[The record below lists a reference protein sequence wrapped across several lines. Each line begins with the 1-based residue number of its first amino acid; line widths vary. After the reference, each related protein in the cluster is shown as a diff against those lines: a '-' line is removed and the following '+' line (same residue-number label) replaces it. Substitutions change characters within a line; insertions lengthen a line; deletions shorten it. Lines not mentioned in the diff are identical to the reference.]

1 LGRHRVTRANAQDAR
16 AFTQVI
22 LSDIEALELMIERGK
37 IEEGE
42 RRVGVEQ
49 EMNLVDAKGMVAPL
63 ATRLI
68 EHLSDPTFQ
77 TEIALF
83 NLEANLGPRPLDGQF
98 LCDMEADLAKVVQ
111 LAQKGA
117 RDLGIEVLLAGI
129 TPTLRREDVL
139 ARNMTPDVRY
149 ECLDELALDSQ
160 GGAIKLLIDGI
171 ERFESQFDSVVV
183 EGTNTSLQ
191 LHLQVTPGDAARLY
205 NLAQLITAPLLA
217 AATNSPVLLGKRLW
231 HETRVA
237 VFERTLDDRSA
248 SQLTRGVPTR
258 VGFGSFWL
266 KDSVIELFRD
276 NIARYRV
283 IMMIPELEDSVEVL
297 GRGEVPEL
305 AALALHNGTVW
316 RWNRA
321 CYGITNGKPHLRI
334 ENRILP
340 GGPTV
345 LDEVANAALFY
356 GLMIRLDE
364 QYGDVSEKLSF
375 ADAKT
380 NLLSAAR
387 RGLHGRFQWLD
398 GRNVIARDL
407 LLEELIPAA
416 GEGLSQVGVSGKDV
430 DRYLGVIEQRVQ
442 SEQTGAR
449 WLLQNLA
456 TVPENERVAHC
467 AEAVRMMLQKQQLNE
482 PVHTWEDIERQ
493 DSGAKRMATTLADIM
508 TADVFT
514 VRPDDVVDLA
524 ASVMDW
530 QHIRHVPVEDEQ
542 GKVIGLLTAR
552 ELLHLHG
559 RRRKEPQ
566 AVRDI
571 MNTSFATAAPDLDV
585 REAMRQ
591 MLAAETGCILVV
603 REGLLVGIVT
613 ERDFLKAALAERS
626 SDQVTE

>member
-1 LGRHRVTRANAQDAR
+1 MGRHRVTRANAKNSR
-16 AFTQVI
+16 GFTQVI
-22 LSDIEALELMIERGK
+22 LRDIEALESMIERGQ
-37 IEEGE
+37 IEEGV

-49 EMNLVDAKGMVAPL
+49 EMNLVDAEGMVAPF
-63 ATRLI
+63 ATKLI
-68 EHLSDPTFQ
+68 DHLSDPTFT

-83 NLEANLGPRPLDGQF
+83 NLEANLGPRPLDGRF
-98 LCDMEADLAKVVQ
+98 LREMETDLLKAVQ
-111 LAQKGA
+111 LAQNGA
-117 RDLGIEVLLAGI
+117 RDLGINVLLAGI
-129 TPTLRREDVL
+129 TPTLRREDIGS
-139 ARNMTPDVRY
+139 RNMTPDVRY
-149 ECLDELALDSQ
+149 ECLDQSAVEAQ
-160 GGAIKLLIDGI
+160 GGSIKLLIDGI
-171 ERFESQFDSVVV
+171 ERFESQFDSVVI
-183 EGTNTSLQ
+183 EGANTSLQ
-191 LHLQVTPGDAARLY
+191 LHLQVTPSDGARLY

-217 AATNSPVLLGKRLW
+217 AAANSPVLLGKRLW

-266 KDSVIELFRD
+266 KDSVVELFRD

-283 IMMIPELEDSVEVL
+283 IMTIPGLEDSVDVL
-297 GRGEVPEL
+297 ERGEIPEL

-321 CYGITNGKPHLRI
+321 CYGITDGKPHLRI

-356 GLMIRLDE
+356 GLMIRLDG
-364 QYGDVSEKLSF
+364 QYGDVSTRLPFS
-375 ADAKT
+375 DAKT

-387 RGLHGRFQWLD
+387 RGLHARFQWLD
-398 GRNVIARDL
+398 GRGVVARDL

-416 GEGLSQVGVSGKDV
+416 REGLSQVGVSDEDV
-430 DRYLGVIEQRVQ
+430 ERYLGVIEQRVE

-449 WLLQNLA
+449 WLLQSLA
-456 TVPENERVAHC
+456 TVPDNERAEHC
-467 AEAVRMMLQKQQLNE
+467 AGAVRMMLDKQHRNE
-482 PVHTWEDIERQ
+482 PVHTWEDIERR
-493 DSGAKRMATTLADIM
+493 DVGTKRMATTLGDIM
-508 TADVFT
+508 TKDVFT

-530 QHIRHVPVEDEQ
+530 QHIRHVPVEDQQ
-542 GKVIGLLTAR
+542 GKVVGLLSAR

-559 RRRKEPQ
+559 RRNDEPI
-566 AVRDI
+566 AVRDVMI
-571 MNTSFATAAPDLDV
+571 TSFATAAPALEV

-591 MLAAETGCILVV
+591 MLATDSGCLLVV

-613 ERDFLKAALAERS
+613 ERDLLRASLQE
-626 SDQVTE
+626 

>member
-1 LGRHRVTRANAQDAR
+1 
-16 AFTQVI
+16 
-22 LSDIEALELMIERGK
+22 MIERGQ
-37 IEEGE
+37 IEEGV

-63 ATRLI
+63 ATKLI
-68 EHLSDPTFQ
+68 DHLSAPTFT

-83 NLEANLGPRPLDGQF
+83 NLEANLGPRPLDGRF
-98 LCDMEADLAKVVQ
+98 LRDMEADLLKAVQ
-111 LAQKGA
+111 FARNGA
-117 RDLGIEVLLAGI
+117 RDLGINVLLAGI
-129 TPTLRREDVL
+129 TPTLRREDI
-139 ARNMTPDVRY
+139 RTENMTPDVRY
-149 ECLDELALDSQ
+149 ECLDESAVEAQ

-183 EGTNTSLQ
+183 EGANTSLQ

-217 AATNSPVLLGKRLW
+217 AAANSPVLLGKRLW

-266 KDSVIELFRD
+266 KDSLIELFRD

-283 IMMIPELEDSVEVL
+283 IMMIPGLEDSVDVL
-297 GRGEVPEL
+297 ERGEVPEL

-321 CYGITNGKPHLRI
+321 CYGITDGKPHLRI

-364 QYGDVSEKLSF
+364 QYGDVSKRLSF

-398 GRNVIARDL
+398 GRSVIARDL

-416 GEGLSQVGVSGKDV
+416 SEGLSQVGVSAEDV
-430 DRYLGVIEQRVQ
+430 ERYLGAIEQRVQ
-442 SEQTGAR
+442 SDQTGAR
-449 WLLQNLA
+449 WLLRNLA
-456 TVPENERVAHC
+456 TVEEDQRVEHC
-467 AEAVRMMLQKQQLNE
+467 VGAVRMMLEKQQRNE

-493 DSGAKRMATTLADIM
+493 QAGAKRMSTKLGDIM
-508 TADVFT
+508 TKDVFT

-530 QHIRHVPVEDEQ
+530 QHIRHVPVEDQ
-542 GKVIGLLTAR
+542 HGKVVGLLSAR

-559 RRRKEPQ
+559 RRSEEPI

-571 MNTSFATAAPDLDV
+571 MITSFATAAPDLDV
-585 REAMRQ
+585 REAMQ
-591 MLAAETGCILVV
+591 EMLSADTGCILVV

-613 ERDFLKAALAERS
+613 ERDLLKAALGEHS
-626 SDQVTE
+626 SQG

>member
-1 LGRHRVTRANAQDAR
+1 MGRHRVTRADAENAR

-22 LSDIEALELMIERGK
+22 LRDIEALELMIERGH

-42 RRVGVEQ
+42 RRIGVEQ
-49 EMNLVDAKGMVAPL
+49 EMNLVDAEGMVAPL
-63 ATRLI
+63 ATKLI
-68 EHLSDPTFQ
+68 EHLDDPTFQ

-83 NLEANLGPRPLDGQF
+83 NLEANLDPRPLDGRF
-98 LCDMEADLAKVVQ
+98 LRYMEADLSKVVQ
-111 LAQKGA
+111 RARDGA
-117 RDLGIEVLLAGI
+117 RDLGIEVLLSGI
-129 TPTLRREDVL
+129 TPTLRREDLL

-149 ECLDELALDSQ
+149 ECLDQSALLAQ

-171 ERFESQFDSVVV
+171 ERFESQFDSIVV
-183 EGTNTSLQ
+183 EGANTSLQ
-191 LHLQVTPGDAARLY
+191 LHLQVTPADAARLY

-217 AATNSPVLLGKRLW
+217 AAGNSPVLLGKRLW

-248 SQLTRGVPTR
+248 SQLTRGEPTR

-266 KDSVIELFRD
+266 KDSIVELFRD
-276 NIARYRV
+276 NITRYRV
-283 IMMIPELEDSVEVL
+283 IMTIPGLEDSVAVL
-297 GRGEVPEL
+297 ERGEVPEL

-321 CYGITNGKPHLRI
+321 CFGMTGSKPHLRI
-334 ENRILP
+334 ENRVLP

-364 QYGDVSEKLSF
+364 QVGDVSKRLLF

-387 RGLHGRFQWLD
+387 RGLHARFQWLD
-398 GRNVIARDL
+398 GRNIVARDL
-407 LLEELIPAA
+407 LVQELIPAA
-416 GEGLSQVGVSGKDV
+416 REGLLQVGVSAKDV
-430 DRYLGVIEQRVQ
+430 ERYLGVIEQRVQ
-442 SEQTGAR
+442 CEQTGAR
-449 WLLQNLA
+449 WLLENLA
-456 TVPENERVAHC
+456 TVTENERAEHCVA
-467 AEAVRMMLQKQQLNE
+467 AVRMMLKEQQLNE
-482 PVHTWEDIERQ
+482 PVHAWEDIERQ
-493 DSGAKRMATTLADIM
+493 NTGVKRMATTLADIM

-524 ASVMDW
+524 ASVMSW
-530 QHIRHVPVEDEQ
+530 QHIRHVPVENQQ
-542 GKVIGLLTAR
+542 GKVVGLLTAR

-559 RRRKEPQ
+559 RRSEQPV

-571 MNTSFATAAPDLDV
+571 MITSFATAAPDLEV
-585 REAMRQ
+585 REAMRRI
-591 MLAAETGCILVV
+591 LDADAGCLLVL

-613 ERDFLKAALAERS
+613 ERDLLKAAAAE
-626 SDQVTE
+626 